1 MIKITFLGTSSM
13 LPTKERNHNAVFIK
27 YKNEGLLVD
36 CGEGTQRQFRLADIP
51 TTKVT
56 KLLITHFH
64 GDHVL
69 GILGL
74 IQSLGANNY
83 KNKLEI
89 YGPKNT
95 KHYIKNMLSSIIF
108 KNKIRMEI
116 TEITK
121 SGIFFENKDFILE
134 SAQLEHSIYCLGY
147 SFIEKDTRN
156 VNVIYT
162 KKFGLTRHP
171 LLGNLQKGKN
181 ITYMGQKIEADKA
194 TTIKKGKKITIIL
207 DTLPTK
213 NAVTLAK
220 DSDILIA
227 DSTWSYKQEKASGEH
242 LTNMDAANLAKDSNS
257 KKLILT
263 HFSQRYKNVDDLKE
277 EIKDVF
283 KETITAKDLME
294 IEI

>member
-1 MIKITFLGTSSM
+1 MI
-13 LPTKERNHNAVFIK
+13 PTKERNHSAIFIR
-27 YKNEGLLVD
+27 YKNEGLLID
-36 CGEGTQRQFRLADIP
+36 CGEGTQRQFRLANIP

-69 GILGL
+69 GIPGL

-83 KNKLEI
+83 TDTLEI
-89 YGPKNT
+89 YGPKET
-95 KHYIKNMLSSIIF
+95 EDRIKQMLSSIIF
-108 KNKIRMEI
+108 KNKIKIRI
-116 TEITK
+116 CEITK
-121 SGIFFENKDFILE
+121 QGKFFENENFILE
-134 SAQLEHSIYCLGY
+134 ATSLKHSTECLGY

-156 VNVIYT
+156 ININYT

-171 LLGNLQKGKN
+171 LLGILQKGKD
-181 ITYMGQKIEADKA
+181 IVYKGQKIEVEKA

-213 NAVTLAK
+213 NAIDLAK

-227 DSTWSYKQEKASGEH
+227 DSTWSYKQEKAKGEH
-242 LTNMDAANLAKDSNS
+242 LTNLDAANLAKESNS

-263 HFSQRYKNVDDLKE
+263 HFSQRYKNLEELKE
-277 EIKDVF
+277 EIQDIF
-283 KETITAKDLME
+283 KNTIIAKDLTE
-294 IEI
+294 VSL